1 MFRNSRTSKRVYYNT
16 VCTVLYHCKDT
27 SQFKQM
33 SVKCDLFKCNTVIN
47 ITAKFSRN
55 SAAQILHFEWT
66 SELPR
71 VQFSGG
77 DDELRCCLPAMTGP

>member
-1 MFRNSRTSKRVYYNT
+1 MYIVHCT
-16 VCTVLYHCKDT
+16 VCTLELYHCKDT

-77 DDELRCCLPAMTGP
+77 DDELYAAVPPAYQP